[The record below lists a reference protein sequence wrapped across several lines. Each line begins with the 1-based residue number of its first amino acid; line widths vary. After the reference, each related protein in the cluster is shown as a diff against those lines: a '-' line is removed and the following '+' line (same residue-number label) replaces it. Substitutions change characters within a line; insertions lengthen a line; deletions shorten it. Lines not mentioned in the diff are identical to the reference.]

1 MEYFVKFV
9 AMTSHKYSEKL
20 KSKISFNDDIIY
32 ILEFNNISKKNDI
45 YTSFSGLAHVYA
57 KSKKKAIQSVKNVF
71 SEDITN
77 CDIFIMSVFKKSR
90 SY

>member
-32 ILEFNNISKKNDI
+32 ILEFNNISKKMIFTHHFQVLPMYMQNPKKRL
-45 YTSFSGLAHVYA
+45 FNR
-57 KSKKKAIQSVKNVF
+57 SKMFFQKI
-71 SEDITN
+71 
-77 CDIFIMSVFKKSR
+77 
-90 SY
+90 

>member
-1 MEYFVKFV
+1 MEYFVKFT
-9 AMTSHKYSEKL
+9 ALTSHKYSEKL

-32 ILEFNNISKKNDI
+32 ILEINNVSKKNDI
-45 YTSFSGLAHVYA
+45 YASFSVLAHVYA
-57 KSKKKAIQSVKNVF
+57 KSKKRAIQAVKNVF
-71 SEDITN
+71 SDTTN